1 MSTTSPLPAHV
12 LDALRRGDAMEAI
25 QLLRN
30 SAGIGLKEAKAIV
43 DMQTGR
49 ALRGPAPAGK
59 PMAAPMSAPVFST
72 GLPVLVIEAMQR
84 GEKIHAIRLMR
95 EITGVGLKEA
105 KDAVEASPH
114 AAARGGLSPGEVPR
128 TGRLVWGVIAALLV
142 VLALFLSLRSPG

>member
-30 SAGIGLKEAKAIV
+30 NAGIGLKEAKAIV
-43 DMQTGR
+43 DMQAGR
-49 ALRGPAPAGK
+49 ALRGPTGASK

-72 GLPVLVIEAMQR
+72 GLPVLVIEALQR
-84 GEKIHAIRLMR
+84 GEKIQAVRLMR

-128 TGRLVWGVIAALLV
+128 TGRLVWGVIAAVLV